1 MQNVVHPT
9 CPALP
14 AANVTPATE
23 QATASFGG
31 YLVRQLSNVGSVFQN
46 MSFSTAVLNTC
57 RTGCD
62 VAVRAVSYAQSFL
75 GSHLLPALM
84 SHSYITSLGTSLPVL
99 IPAAQMVSDTMKTR
113 SALGLKHQQQQNAQ
127 LQNKILATDVEAT
140 EERRELVTQRTQEL
154 KSHAE
159 KFKELSERSLF
170 TAENARSFALRN
182 LAPLALLPQIGV
194 PIASVVVVGSAIA
207 HVVGHKVSGWYNR
220 QAVEQINHL
229 VADAQKNLAVENMYQ
244 TKMTELQNKITKLQ
258 SKNTDLQERLVKTD
272 IANKELNESLNRS
285 LYNLHNLEIAGERQA
300 RQLGDLIRE
309 LTESDTAQQKRLSS
323 YEKQIE
329 ALKLLLAKKNEKP
342 GAVGGKDE
350 EFFDVIEPQTE
361 TSEAGV

>member
-9 CPALP
+9 SPALP
-14 AANVTPATE
+14 AANVSLATE

-31 YLVRQLSNVGSVFQN
+31 YLVRQLSNVSSVFQN

-62 VAVRAVSYAQSFL
+62 VAVRAVSNAQSFL

-99 IPAAQMVSDTMKTR
+99 VPAAQMVSDTMKTR
-113 SALGLKHQQQQNAQ
+113 SALGLKHLQQQNAQ
-127 LQNKILATDVEAT
+127 LQNRILATDVEAT
-140 EERRELVTQRTQEL
+140 EKRRDLVTQHTEKL

-159 KFKELSERSLF
+159 KFKALSERSLF
-170 TAENARSFALRN
+170 TAENARSFALLN

-194 PIASVVVVGSAIA
+194 PMATVVVVGSAIA

-229 VADAQKNLAVENMYQ
+229 VADAEKNLAVENMYQ
-244 TKMTELQNKITKLQ
+244 TKVTELQNKITELQ
-258 SKNTDLQERLVKTD
+258 GENTDLQERLVKTD
-272 IANKELNESLNRS
+272 IANKELNECIDRNS
-285 LYNLHNLEIAGERQA
+285 YNSQLLEIASEKYA
-300 RQLGDLIRE
+300 RRLRGLISE
-309 LTESDTAQQKRLSS
+309 LTDNNTAQQKQLSS
-323 YEKQIE
+323 YEQQIG

-342 GAVGGKDE
+342 EAVGGKDE
-350 EFFDVIEPQTE
+350 EFFDVIEPQIE

>member
-9 CPALP
+9 SPALP
-14 AANVTPATE
+14 AANVTPAAE
-23 QATASFGG
+23 QVTASFGG
-31 YLVRQLSNVGSVFQN
+31 YLVRQLSNVGSVIQD
-46 MSFSTAVLNTC
+46 MTFSTAVLNTY

-62 VAVRAVSYAQSFL
+62 VAVRAVSYAQIFL

-113 SALGLKHQQQQNAQ
+113 SALGLKHLQQQNAQ
-127 LQNKILATDVEAT
+127 LQNRILATDVEAT
-140 EERRELVTQRTQEL
+140 EKRRELVTQHTEEL

-159 KFKELSERSLF
+159 KFKALSERSLF
-170 TAENARSFALRN
+170 TAENARSFALLN

-194 PIASVVVVGSAIA
+194 PMATVVVVGSAIA

-220 QAVEQINHL
+220 EAVEQINHF
-229 VADAQKNLAVENMYQ
+229 VADAEKNLAVENMYQ
-244 TKMTELQNKITKLQ
+244 TKVTELQNKITKLQ

-285 LYNLHNLEIAGERQA
+285 LYNLHSLDIAGERQM
-300 RQLGDLIRE
+300 RQLRDVIRE
-309 LTESDTAQQKRLSS
+309 LAESNTAQQEQLSS
-323 YEKQIE
+323 YEREIE
-329 ALKLLLAKKNEKP
+329 ALKLLLAE
-342 GAVGGKDE
+342 KDE